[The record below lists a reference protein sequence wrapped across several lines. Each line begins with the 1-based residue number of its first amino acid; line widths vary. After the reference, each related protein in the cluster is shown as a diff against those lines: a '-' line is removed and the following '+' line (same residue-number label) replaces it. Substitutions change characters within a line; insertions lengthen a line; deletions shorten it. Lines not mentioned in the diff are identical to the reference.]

1 MWMRHGVSKAPISR
15 GFPQRTLWH
24 ALCAIAARRIF
35 TMNIGIK
42 GWTAAA
48 ALVAFVGLPLTAAA
62 QAGAP
67 PAGAPPAAQ
76 AQATSAS
83 GELVKVDATAKSIT
97 VKADGRDQ
105 EFTFNDQTKITGAQG
120 AAGLA
125 TMEGSQVTVMYGK
138 DRVASEIRVSP
149 KK

>member
-1 MWMRHGVSKAPISR
+1 MSIRVKG
-15 GFPQRTLWH
+15 L
-24 ALCAIAARRIF
+24 IAAV
-35 TMNIGIK
+35 
-42 GWTAAA
+42 
-48 ALVAFVGLPLTAAA
+48 ALVAFVGVPLTASAG
-62 QAGAP
+62 QAAP
-67 PAGAPPAAQ
+67 PAGAQ
-76 AQATSAS
+76 AQAASAS

>member
-1 MWMRHGVSKAPISR
+1 MSNRVKGW
-15 GFPQRTLWH
+15 
-24 ALCAIAARRIF
+24 IAA
-35 TMNIGIK
+35 
-42 GWTAAA
+42 AVV
-48 ALVAFVGLPLTAAA
+48 VAFVGLPLTAG
-62 QAGAP
+62 AGQAP

-76 AQATSAS
+76 AQAASAS

-125 TMEGSQVTVMYGK
+125 TMEGSQVTVMYSK
-138 DRVASEIRVSP
+138 DRVASEIRVTP
-149 KK
+149 KKQ

>member
-1 MWMRHGVSKAPISR
+1 V
-15 GFPQRTLWH
+15 
-24 ALCAIAARRIF
+24 ARDVRYARAEDF
-35 TMNIGIK
+35 TMSNSVK
-42 GWTAAA
+42 GWIAAA
-48 ALVAFVGLPLTAAA
+48 ALVAFVGLPLAAS
-62 QAGAP
+62 AGQAP
-67 PAGAPPAAQ
+67 PAGAPPAQ
-76 AQATSAS
+76 AQAASAS

-125 TMEGSQVTVMYGK
+125 TMEGSQVTVMYTSKG
-138 DRVASEIRVSP
+138 ASQIATEIRVTP